1 MSETIYFNGKKYN
14 SVAEM
19 PSNVRQLYEKLECSS
34 TVRKTQS
41 IYDRRESRWRSGY
54 RPNRRVGRDKTV
66 NMIKDIAQISNTEGF
81 EPGQMSLVRVTDS
94 NIYINGKEFSSSGE
108 MPDHIRQ
115 EYEKIIE
122 NSQDGTEDIFDESWR
137 QVDRAKYFEPHD
149 DEILNQKFS
158 KQVSNFDAPIQTV
171 DSTGRFIMIAAV
183 AILIFGCLAAAWFL
197 LL

>member
-1 MSETIYFNGKKYN
+1 MSETIYFNGNKYN
-14 SVAEM
+14 SVSEM
-19 PSNVRQLYEKLECSS
+19 PSNVRQLYEKL
-34 TVRKTQS
+34 
-41 IYDRRESRWRSGY
+41 
-54 RPNRRVGRDKTV
+54 NRFTIDENQDGVPDIVQTGGLAGIKETV